1 MNPKLAEFSNETII
15 ALGRKAFNDELH
27 SFRVCVFRGFY
38 ARIVSRQFVGGRY
51 L

>member
-27 SFRVCVFRGFY
+27 SLQE
-38 ARIVSRQFVGGRY
+38 RQNT
-51 L
+51 